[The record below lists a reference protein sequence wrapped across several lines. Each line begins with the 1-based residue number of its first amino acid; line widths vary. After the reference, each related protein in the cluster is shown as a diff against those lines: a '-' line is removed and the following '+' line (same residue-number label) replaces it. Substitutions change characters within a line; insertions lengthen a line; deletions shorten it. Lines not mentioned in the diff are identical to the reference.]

1 MSVSPDA
8 FRQAMRHWATGI
20 VIFAASYEG
29 FRHGMTVSSFNSL
42 TLEPPLVMA
51 SIQKGTRTHYLTDS
65 SNAFSVTILS
75 ASQQEI
81 SDIFAGRISDENDR
95 FAGLEIEELV
105 TGSPFI
111 KGGLAYMDCK
121 VVQRVDLGS
130 HVIFIGEV
138 VASKDLSQGE
148 PLVYYDRAYRKLQE

>member
-8 FRQAMRHWATGI
+8 FRQAMRHWTTGI
-20 VIFAASYEG
+20 VIFAASHDG
-29 FRHGMTVSSFNSL
+29 FQHGMTVSSFTSL

-51 SIQKGTRTHYLTDS
+51 SIQKGTRTYYLTDS
-65 SNAFSVTILS
+65 SNAFSITILA

-81 SDIFAGRISDENDR
+81 SEIFAGRISDESDR
-95 FAGLEIEELV
+95 FAGLETEILL

-111 KGGLAYMDCK
+111 KGGLAYLDCK
-121 VVQRVDLGS
+121 VVQQVDLGS

-138 VASKDLSQGE
+138 VASKDLDLGT
-148 PLVYYDRAYRKLQE
+148 PLAYYDRAYRRLQE